1 MPVECLGYQQVTSL
15 SSAQTLTIPTGK
27 APTYVLLQA
36 ETQSIRFR
44 DDGTNPTASVGLRI
58 VKDLAPFKY
67 EGDIK
72 ALAFIEETTS
82 AKLNVGYYR
91 VVP

>member
-1 MPVECLGYQQVTSL
+1 MPVECLGHEQVTGL
-15 SSAQTLTIPTGK
+15 SSAKTLTIPTGK

-36 ETQSIRFR
+36 ETQNIRFR
-44 DDGTNPTASVGLRI
+44 DDGTNPTAAIGLRI

-67 EGDIK
+67 EGDPK
-72 ALAFIEETTS
+72 ALAFIEESAS